1 MEVIEVKM
9 EHRDGDRDVGGCRDR
24 EEDRTGQVEM
34 EAADHR
40 DGEATDYLKQEIISL
55 CEKFAMITLQY

>member
-1 MEVIEVKM
+1 MIEVEMKD
-9 EHRDGDRDVGGCRDR
+9 RDSNQDVGGRRDR

-40 DGEATDYLKQEIISL
+40 DGEAADYLEQEIISL
-55 CEKFAMITLQY
+55 CEKFAMMTL